1 MFRTRTTAAVAVA
14 TLTLASLAG
23 CANPLSK
30 NQGGDT
36 ECGDYMEMPPEE
48 QREVI
53 TTFLDEKGQSEPA
66 GMDVTL
72 RLEAAK
78 LYCSTVG
85 QASDPIRNA
94 DLG

>member
-1 MFRTRTTAAVAVA
+1 MSRTRVTAAAAVAA
-14 TLTLASLAG
+14 LALASLAG
-23 CANPLSK
+23 CSNPLSK

-53 TTFLDEKGQSEPA
+53 TTFLEEKGQSEPA
-66 GMDVTL
+66 GMEVTL
-72 RLEAAK
+72 RLEASK

-85 QASDPIRNA
+85 TESDPIRNV
-94 DLG
+94 DHG